1 LKYFGTIAG
10 PLELSGLAV
19 VPPEGVYGMTVFVK
33 RFIASLLRHGDFD
46 ELHFFYSGPLPNL
59 ADGDLLASDPRIRI
73 IPVDRFA
80 FETSRNDYEVL
91 HNLWSPDIGP
101 WTDLR
106 NRLSTRNFPVTG
118 LTHTIS
124 YQSFLPR
131 VLATMLL
138 GPRPWD
144 SIVCTTES
152 ARAVMREWI
161 EYLREE
167 FCHQTGTEVNF
178 KARLDKIP
186 LGVDTEVFQPGDKR
200 ELRQRLGLPR
210 DEIIGLYFGR
220 FSHFDKMDLF
230 PLLLAARKSFA
241 NSSGKPVL
249 VMAGSDGFH
258 KYSRLVQDFAGE
270 LGIAD
275 RVIIRTDVPD
285 SDVPAF
291 YGAADFFVSPSDSLQ
306 ETFGQSIIEAM
317 ASGLPVI
324 CSDWDGYK
332 ELVVHEETGF
342 RVPTYW
348 MDCNQTVSDYAGVSD
363 WMVDHFR
370 VAQSVAV
377 DVPSMANAIE
387 RLIRDEGLRRLWGA
401 NGRLRAQ
408 SLFDWKPVV
417 AEHLALWR
425 ELKQMASAAPP
436 PQPQSRTWYRPDFF
450 RTFRHYPG
458 NVLSPDSRLAPG
470 WTHTV
475 QFYPELQAT
484 FREEVFDAILKRAH
498 RMPTV
503 GELELEVT
511 AELNEPVHS
520 FRCHLLW
527 LIKYGHLQVESP
539 IRL

>member
-1 LKYFGTIAG
+1 
-10 PLELSGLAV
+10 
-19 VPPEGVYGMTVFVK
+19 MTVFVK

-46 ELHFFYSGPLPNL
+46 ELHFFCSGLLPDL
-59 ADGDLLASDPRIRI
+59 ADGGLLASDPRIRVM
-73 IPVDRFA
+73 PVDRFA
-80 FETSRNDYEVL
+80 LETSRNDYEVF

-106 NRLSTRNFPVTG
+106 NRLSAHNFPVTG

-152 ARAVMREWI
+152 ARTAMCEWI
-161 EYLREE
+161 EYLKEE
-167 FCHQTGTEVNF
+167 FGSQIGAKVHFE
-178 KARLDKIP
+178 ARLDKIP
-186 LGVDTEVFQPGDKR
+186 LGVDTELFQPGDKP
-200 ELRQRLGLPR
+200 ELRRRLGLPQ

-230 PLLLAARKSFA
+230 PLLLAVQKSFA
-241 NSSGKPVL
+241 DSSGKPVL
-249 VMAGSDGFH
+249 VLAGSDGFH
-258 KYSRLVQDFAGE
+258 KYSRLVQEFAGQ

-275 RVIIRTDVPD
+275 RVIVRTDVPD
-285 SDVPAF
+285 ADVPAF
-291 YGAADFFVSPSDSLQ
+291 YAAADFFVSPSDSLQ

-317 ASGLPVI
+317 ASGLPVV

-348 MDCNQTVSDYAGVSD
+348 MDCNRTVSDYAGVSD
-363 WMVDHFR
+363 WMADHFQI
-370 VAQSVAV
+370 AQSVAV
-377 DVPSMANAIE
+377 DVPSMANAIS
-387 RLIRDEGLRRLWGA
+387 RLIADEGLRRRWGT
-401 NGRLRAQ
+401 NGRLRAR

-417 AEHLALWR
+417 AEHLELWR

-436 PQPQSRTWYRPDFF
+436 PQTRNRTWYRPDFF
-450 RTFRHYPG
+450 KTFRHYPTG
-458 NVLSPDSRLAPG
+458 VLHPDSRVAPG
-470 WTHTV
+470 WTRKV
-475 QFYPELQAT
+475 EFYPQLQSV
-484 FREEVFDAILKRAH
+484 FREEIFEAILAGAS
-498 RMPTV
+498 RMPTA
-503 GELELEVT
+503 GELELAVT
-511 AELNEPVHS
+511 EELREPVHS

-527 LIKYGHLQVESP
+527 LMKYGHLRVEP
-539 IRL
+539 AG